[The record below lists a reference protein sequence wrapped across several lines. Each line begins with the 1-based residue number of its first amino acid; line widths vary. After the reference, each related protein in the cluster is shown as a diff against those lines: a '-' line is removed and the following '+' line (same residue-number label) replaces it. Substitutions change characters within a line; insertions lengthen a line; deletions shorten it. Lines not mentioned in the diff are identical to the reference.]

1 MPTGYTSF
9 IEDGKVKNPADFL
22 HICLRNFGV
31 CWSMRDSD
39 VPMDAK
45 DFESAIREGFQ
56 ESIDYYR
63 KQLDHAKKQLEE
75 FNALSDEDLYKR
87 YETETTEK
95 YNRYNE
101 LYAESLKKNAT
112 YDKFLNAIKAWTPSE
127 DFQGIKD
134 FAIQQIEISMDKNPV
149 YWGNEAEKVGLPTRE
164 KFEKMKDSIKSDMCQ
179 NINWEINYYQEELDK
194 KIKGLAGA
202 LDFYH
207 RFKEEIKS
215 INE

>member
-22 HICLRNFGV
+22 HICLCNFGV

-45 DFESAIREGFQ
+45 DFESAIREGYQ
-56 ESIDYYR
+56 DSIDYHR
-63 KQLDHAKKQLEE
+63 KKLEAAKKKLAK
-75 FNALSDEDLYKR
+75 FNALSDEDLYRK
-87 YETETTEK
+87 YELETTEK
-95 YNRYNE
+95 YNQYNN
-101 LYAESLKKNAT
+101 LYAKALKKNAT
-112 YDKFLNAIKAWTPSE
+112 YDKFLNAIKAWTPSG

-134 FAIQQIEISMDKNPV
+134 FAIQQIEISKDDPV
-149 YWGNEAEKVGLPTRE
+149 YWGNEADKVGLPSRE
-164 KFEKMKDSIKSDMCQ
+164 KFEEMKESIKEDMLKS
-179 NINWEINYYQEELDK
+179 INWDISYHQEELDK